1 MRLFG
6 SQFDG
11 SFTGEVRSTECC
23 VRIEYAVEGAGRSEG
38 AIHAR
43 HTLEVLQHD
52 VASCDCRCHEV
63 YKRWA

>member
-11 SFTGEVRSTECC
+11 SFTGEVRTTDCC
-23 VRIEYAVEGAGRSEG
+23 VRIEYD
-38 AIHAR
+38 
-43 HTLEVLQHD
+43 VLQHD

-63 YKRWA
+63 FKRWG